1 MAVLVSPGVSIS
13 VIDQSINVGAGPGT
27 VPLLFITTQ
36 QNKGDPTGTYT
47 VAPGT
52 TAASSGQVWSITSQL
67 ELVQTFGDPTFYSVS
82 GTSINGYPLNEY
94 GLLAAYSYL
103 GISNNILVVRADVDT
118 TQLEPTPVTPTSLAA
133 VGTYWFNESS
143 PPTGSSYGL
152 FTQSGS
158 GFPNNIW
165 TSATPNFVYNYAT
178 GATNM
183 PAPSAGV
190 VGNTAVVFQTAS
202 GNLSYWVKNT
212 QPYTVTT
219 GLTSAS
225 SVGTLVT
232 VTSTTGLQVGMAVT
246 KLTGA
251 GTFAANTYV
260 TQVNSGTTFTINAT
274 PTLPLSAATL
284 AAGFTWNQIGTTAYT
299 GSATDLAA
307 GGGTLI
313 TLSGTTA
320 STSGLAV
327 GMVPSVTTGTGV
339 FAPNTVITQINSA
352 TTFTVNIAP
361 SIPLVA
367 ATISA
372 RFRMIIQSVWPDL
385 TNPATTQQFWVKTT
399 SAAQGANLVL
409 DIMNATTNT
418 FTQVEAPI
426 LANDVAADAY
436 YSTDATGSTG
446 QVYIEPIVTGVGPAS
461 PNSFEFRYSTGPTNS
476 WVPLEVIIGST
487 TAPTSGPANGQYWFN
502 ALLGLNSNG
511 TSTIDVLYNNN
522 AGAWQNCILPGFTLP
537 GTTPG
542 VNPTLYPQPGDP
554 RANIPAPTIY
564 NGDIWVQTDVTPYP
578 TIYRYSTATTSW
590 VLVNNA
596 DQTTPN
602 GIIFDD
608 CRPNPNFIANGVSYT
623 GQNNQGGTNPD
634 LDPDAPD
641 GALYPPGFL
650 LWNTRYSSNN
660 VKVWTSPFVYD
671 GKTASPDNT
680 NNGSTGRW
688 VDASGNN
695 AAGIPYMG
703 SDAQQII
710 LVNAV
715 NAQIET
721 NQAVR
726 SDSLFFNLLAAPG
739 FLEVTPNL
747 LALNDDRGDT
757 AFVLM
762 DTPFDLAATGTALQD
777 WATNTASAL
786 TDSNEGLISASK
798 YLGLWYPS
806 GLTTNTDGT
815 DVVVPP
821 THMALSTIA
830 YNDQVAYPW
839 FAPAGLQRGVVNNAA
854 NVGYVNSAGQFV
866 PVQLNEGQR
875 NVLYTNGINPIRVMP
890 NGGIVIMGQKD
901 RQNYESA
908 TDRINVVRLE
918 NYLRW
923 QLNQLAT
930 PFLFEPNDQTTQNA
944 VTRAFNAFFSE
955 LVTLRAIYDYL
966 VVCDSSNNTPA
977 RVAANQLWID
987 VAIQPE
993 IAVEFIYIP
1002 IRIVNTGASLTAS
1015 SSGAAA

>member
-13 VIDQSINVGAGPGT
+13 VVDQSINVGAGPGT
-27 VPLLFITTQ
+27 VPLIFITTQ
-36 QNKGDPTGTYT
+36 QNKADPTGTYT

-52 TAASSGQVWSITSQL
+52 TAASSGQVWSITSQM

-103 GISNNILVVRADVDT
+103 GLSNLIRIVRADVDAAA
-118 TQLEPTPVTPTSLAA
+118 LEPTPIAPTSPAA
-133 VGTYWFNESS
+133 VGTYWFNESAA
-143 PPTGSSYGL
+143 PAGSSYGL
-152 FTQSGS
+152 FTQSGT

-165 TSATPNFVYNYAT
+165 TSVTPNFVYNYAT
-178 GATNM
+178 GVTNM
-183 PAPSAGV
+183 PAPNAGV
-190 VGNTAVVFQTAS
+190 VGNTAVVFQTAD
-202 GNLSYWVKNT
+202 GQLSYWVKNT
-212 QPYTVTT
+212 QPATVTMT
-219 GLTSAS
+219 TAS

-232 VTSTTGLQVGMAVT
+232 VASTSGLLVGMAVT
-246 KLTGA
+246 KTAGS

-260 TQVNSGTTFTINAT
+260 TQVNSGTTFTVNVA
-274 PTLPLSAATL
+274 PTLALSAATVT
-284 AAGFTWNQIGTTAYT
+284 AGFTWNQIGTTTYT
-299 GSATDLAA
+299 SAIGSASSTA
-307 GGGTLI
+307 TLV
-313 TLSGTTA
+313 TVGNTA
-320 STSGLAV
+320 GLAV
-327 GMVPSVTTGTGV
+327 GMTPTVTSGTGV
-339 FAPNTVITQINSA
+339 FAANTVITAVNTA
-352 TTFTVNIAP
+352 TTFTVNVAP
-361 SIPLVA
+361 STPLLG
-367 ATISA
+367 ATVSA
-372 RFRMIIQSVWPDL
+372 QYGVLIQSVWPNL
-385 TNPATTQQFWVKTT
+385 AGPTVTPQQFWIKTT

-426 LANDVAADAY
+426 LASDSAADTY
-436 YSTDATGSTG
+436 YSTDAAGSTG
-446 QVYIEPIVTGVGPAS
+446 QVYIEPVFSGVSLFPA
-461 PNSFEFRYSTGPTNS
+461 PNSFEFRYSTGATAS

-487 TAPTSGPANGQYWFN
+487 TAPTSGPTNGQYWFN

-511 TSTIDVLYNNN
+511 TSTIDILVNSNT
-522 AGAWQNCILPGFTLP
+522 GAWQNINLPGFSNIPVNP
-537 GTTPG
+537 GS
-542 VNPTLYPQPGDP
+542 PTLYPQPGDP
-554 RANIPAPTIY
+554 RSNIPAPTLI

-578 TIYRYSTATTSW
+578 TIYRYSLSTASW

-608 CRPNPNFIANGVSYT
+608 ARPGPDYAPFGYPYT

-660 VKVWTSPFVYD
+660 VKVWESPFVFD
-671 GKTASPDNT
+671 GVTASPDNT

-721 NQAVR
+721 NQNIR
-726 SDSLFFNLLAAPG
+726 SESLFYNLVAAPG

-747 LALNDDRGDT
+747 LALNDDIGDI
-757 AFVLM
+757 AFVCM

-777 WATNTASAL
+777 WATNTAVAL

-815 DVVVPP
+815 TVVVPP

-866 PVQLNEGQR
+866 PVSLNEGQR

-890 NGGIVIMGQKD
+890 NGGIVIMGQID
-901 RQNYESA
+901 RQNYSSA
-908 TDRINVVRLE
+908 TNRINVVRLE
-918 NYLRW
+918 NYLRY
-923 QLNQLAT
+923 QFNQLAT

-944 VTRAFNAFFSE
+944 VLKAFNAFLSE
-955 LVTLRAIYDYL
+955 LVTLRALYDYL

-993 IAVEFIYIP
+993 IAIEFIYIP

>member
-103 GISNNILVVRADVDT
+103 GISNNVLVVRADVDT
-118 TQLEPTPVTPTSLAA
+118 TQLEPTPITPTSPAA
-133 VGTYWFNESS
+133 VGTYWFNENS
-143 PPTGSSYGL
+143 PPAGSSYGL
-152 FTQSGS
+152 FVKSGT
-158 GFPNNIW
+158 FPNQVW
-165 TSATPNFVYNYAT
+165 TSVTPKFVYNFPT
-178 GATNM
+178 GTTNM
-183 PAPSAGV
+183 PTPTDGS
-190 VGNTAVVFQTAS
+190 VGDYAVVFQTAN
-202 GNLSYWVKNT
+202 GQLTYWIKGVPPRT
-212 QPYTVTT
+212 YTPVAT
-219 GLTSAS
+219 AS
-225 SVGTLVT
+225 SVGTTISISDTTNLV
-232 VTSTTGLQVGMAVT
+232 VGMTPKVI
-246 KLTGA
+246 TGA
-251 GTFAANTYV
+251 GVFAANTYV
-260 TQVNSGTTFTINAT
+260 TAIT
-274 PTLPLSAATL
+274 P
-284 AAGFTWNQIGTTAYT
+284 
-299 GSATDLAA
+299 
-307 GGGTLI
+307 
-313 TLSGTTA
+313 
-320 STSGLAV
+320 
-327 GMVPSVTTGTGV
+327 GV
-339 FAPNTVITQINSA
+339 S
-352 TTFTVNIAP
+352 FTVNIAP
-361 SIPLVA
+361 STALSGATVVAGFAWNILSDHIYTSGTATASSSGTLVTVDSTDGLAVGMIVQITAGTGVFANNTVITQVNSPTTFTVNLAPVTPLVA
-367 ATISA
+367 ATITA
-372 RFRMIIQSVWPDL
+372 RYRLVMQTVWPDL
-385 TNPATTQQFWVKTT
+385 TNIATTEQYWVKTS

-426 LANDVAADAY
+426 LANDAAADAY
-436 YSTDATGSTG
+436 YSTESTGSTG
-446 QVYIEPIVTGVGPAS
+446 QVYIQTVIVGPGPGI
-461 PNSFEFRYSTGPTNS
+461 PNAFEFRYSTGPTNS
-476 WVPLEVIIGST
+476 WVPLEVIIGSP
-487 TAPTSGPANGQYWFN
+487 TAPTSGPVNGQYWFN
-502 ALLGLNSNG
+502 ALLGLNSDG
-511 TSTIDVLYNNN
+511 TSTIDILVNSNT
-522 AGAWQNCILPGFTLP
+522 GAWQNINLPGFSGIPVNP
-537 GTTPG
+537 GS
-542 VNPTLYPQPGDP
+542 PTLYPQPGDP
-554 RANIPAPTIY
+554 RANIPPVAPN

-578 TIYRYSTATTSW
+578 TIFRWSTATMSW

-623 GQNNQGGTNPD
+623 GQNNQSGTNPD

-641 GALYPPGFL
+641 GTLYPPGFL

-660 VKVWTSPFVYD
+660 VKVWTSPFVYN
-671 GKTASPDNT
+671 GKTAAPDNT

-695 AAGIPYMG
+695 AAGVPYMG
-703 SDAQQII
+703 SDAQQIV

-739 FLEVTPNL
+739 FLEVSPNL

-890 NGGIVIMGQKD
+890 NGGLVIMGQID
-901 RQNYESA
+901 RQNYSSA
-908 TDRINVVRLE
+908 TNRINVVRLE

-923 QLNQLAT
+923 QLNLLAT

-944 VTRAFNAFFSE
+944 VTQAFNAFFSE